1 MASPTARTLER
12 LRKEGY
18 TCQVVEKWQAFSKRR
33 IDLFGVIDI
42 VGILPGKVG
51 VLGIQAT
58 SRGNVNARIAKS
70 LAEPKLLTW
79 LQAKNEFEV
88 WGWGKLKAGWTLNV
102 VQFTLQGT
110 QIIAEKIKALDNS
123 TKVE

>member
-1 MASPTARTLER
+1 MASPTQRSLEK

-18 TCQVVEKWQAFSKRR
+18 TVQVVEHYNAFSRRR
-33 IDLFGVIDI
+33 IDLYNVIDI

-58 SRGNVNARIAKS
+58 SRGNVNARIQKS
-70 LAEPKLLTW
+70 LAEPKLKVW

-88 WGWGKLKAGWTLNV
+88 WGWGKLKRGWVLSVAQFILAGEQIV
-102 VQFTLQGT
+102 V
-110 QIIAEKIKALDNS
+110 D
-123 TKVE
+123 KVDRDGVK

>member
-1 MASPTARTLER
+1 MASPTQRTLEK
-12 LRKEGY
+12 LRKDGEV
-18 TCQVVEKWQAFSKRR
+18 CQVVEKWNAFAR
-33 IDLFGVIDI
+33 IRVDLFGCIDI
-42 VGILPGKVG
+42 VSVVPGRVG

-58 SRGNVNARIAKS
+58 SRGNVNARIQKS

-102 VQFTLQGT
+102 VQFTLAGD
-110 QIIAEKIKALDNS
+110 QIVAEKTS
-123 TKVE
+123 

>member
-42 VGILPGKVG
+42 VAVIPGTVG

-58 SRGNVNARIAKS
+58 SRGNVKARITKS

-102 VQFTLQGT
+102 VQFILQDG
-110 QIIAEKIKALDNS
+110 KIVVDKC
-123 TKVE
+123 TPTG

>member
-1 MASPTARTLER
+1 MASPTQRTLER
-12 LRKEGY
+12 LRKNGEV
-18 TCQVVEKWQAFSKRR
+18 CQVVEKWNAFAR
-33 IDLFGVIDI
+33 IRVDLFGCIDI
-42 VGILPGKVG
+42 VSVVPGRVG

-102 VQFTLQGT
+102 AQFILQDG
-110 QIIAEKIKALDNS
+110 KIVVDKIVPNRVHSA
-123 TKVE
+123 T

>member
-1 MASPTARTLER
+1 MASPTQRTLER

-18 TCQVVEKWQAFSKRR
+18 TCQVVERFNPFSKTRL
-33 IDLFGVIDI
+33 DLFGCIDI
-42 VGILPGKVG
+42 VAVVDGKTG

-102 VQFTLQGT
+102 VQFTLAGNT
-110 QIIAEKIKALDNS
+110 VVAEKTLK
-123 TKVE
+123 